1 MSVLDPR
8 SNIITLSVY
17 CLIAYIL
24 FCAWVDEVLGYV
36 VYFIV
41 YSGALVFG
49 SIGYF
54 LYE

>member
-1 MSVLDPR
+1 MSIFDPR
-8 SNIITLSVY
+8 TNIIILSIY
-17 CLIAYIL
+17 SLIGYIL
-24 FCAWVDEVLGYV
+24 FCAWIDEVLGYV

-41 YSGALVFG
+41 YGGALVFG